1 MATTSR
7 IPDSNPISGRVTDQ
21 RLARPTDPPPDSTS
35 RRLPAIARLA
45 MVLEILLG
53 IGALFGG
60 GQFILAPDG
69 HLIGVPL
76 KSLAGTPFHSY
87 LVPGLLLF
95 TFVGVAPMV
104 AAVITARRG
113 AIGPLAAFAVG
124 VTLMGWITVEMV
136 IFAGLTS
143 LFWVFYLV
151 LGTVIA
157 AVGVSWIRTKSTRS
171 GGWYRGGL

>member
-1 MATTSR
+1 MATAIRLPVSTSR
-7 IPDSNPISGRVTDQ
+7 P
-21 RLARPTDPPPDSTS
+21 ASTS
-35 RRLPAIARLA
+35 RRLPGIARLA
-45 MVLEILLG
+45 MVLEIFLG

-60 GQFILAPDG
+60 SQFILAPDG

-76 KSLAGTPFHSY
+76 KMLAGTPFHSN

-95 TFVGVAPMV
+95 TFVGVTPML
-104 AAVITARRG
+104 AAVITARRA
-113 AIGPLAAFAVG
+113 AIAPLAALAVG

-143 LFWVFYLV
+143 LFWAFYLV

-157 AVGVSWIRTKSTRS
+157 AVGVAWTRTKSARS
-171 GGWYRGGL
+171 AGRTRGGL

>member
-1 MATTSR
+1 MATAIRIPASTSR
-7 IPDSNPISGRVTDQ
+7 
-21 RLARPTDPPPDSTS
+21 LASKS
-35 RRLPAIARLA
+35 RRLPGIARLA
-45 MVLEILLG
+45 MLLEIFLG

-60 GQFILAPDG
+60 SQFILAPDG
-69 HLIGVPL
+69 HLLGLPL
-76 KSLAGTPFHSY
+76 KMLAGTPFHSF

-95 TFVGVAPMV
+95 TLVGVAPML

-113 AIGPLAAFAVG
+113 AIGPLAALAVG

-143 LFWVFYLV
+143 LFWAFYLV

-157 AVGVSWIRTKSTRS
+157 AVGVTWTRTNSARS
-171 GGWYRGGL
+171 GGWTRGGL

>member
-1 MATTSR
+1 
-7 IPDSNPISGRVTDQ
+7 
-21 RLARPTDPPPDSTS
+21 
-35 RRLPAIARLA
+35 
-45 MVLEILLG
+45 MVLEIFLG

-60 GQFILAPDG
+60 SQFILAPDG
-69 HLIGVPL
+69 HLLGLPL
-76 KSLAGTPFHSY
+76 KMLAGTPFHSF

-95 TFVGVAPMV
+95 TLVGVAPML

-113 AIGPLAAFAVG
+113 AIGPLAALAVG

-143 LFWVFYLV
+143 LFWAFYLV

-157 AVGVSWIRTKSTRS
+157 AVGMAWSRV
-171 GGWYRGGL
+171 

>member
-1 MATTSR
+1 MATSIR
-7 IPDSNPISGRVTDQ
+7 IPAPNAMSNEMTDE
-21 RLARPTDPPPDSTS
+21 RLARHTDSRLPSTS

-124 VTLMGWITVEMV
+124 VT
-136 IFAGLTS
+136 
-143 LFWVFYLV
+143 
-151 LGTVIA
+151 
-157 AVGVSWIRTKSTRS
+157 
-171 GGWYRGGL
+171 